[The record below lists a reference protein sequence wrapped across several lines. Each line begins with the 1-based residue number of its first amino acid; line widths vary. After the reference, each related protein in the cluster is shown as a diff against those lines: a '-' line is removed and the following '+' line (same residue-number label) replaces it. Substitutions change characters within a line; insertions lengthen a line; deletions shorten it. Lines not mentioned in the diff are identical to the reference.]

1 MRHPGRIVQQAFGY
15 ESLKFQGEL
24 WATATELGAI
34 CMTDKNMRVGK
45 ATQRDSHR
53 ARRARAEGETLVN
66 KGI

>member
-1 MRHPGRIVQQAFGY
+1 
-15 ESLKFQGEL
+15 
-24 WATATELGAI
+24 
-34 CMTDKNMRVGK
+34 MTDKNMRVGK